1 MQNSNWFS
9 TINQSKEI
17 EPTVKDRVQTD
28 IGAKEQLEDWS
39 SIEWKPVLKRV
50 RNLRQRIYRATQNE
64 QWNKV
69 RSLMKLM
76 IRSFSNLLMSVRK
89 VTQTNKGKGTS
100 GIDNQIYL
108 TPKDRVTLIKK
119 MGEYTIWKVRPT
131 KRVFIPKANGKQR
144 PLGIPTIQDRVAQA
158 IIKNA
163 LEPSWEARFESN
175 SYGFRP
181 GRSCHDALQQCH
193 IRLRGGYD
201 TWVLDADI
209 KGAFDNIDHQ
219 FLINTIGNVPGK
231 ELIKQWLKAGYVEK
245 EIFHNTESGTPQ
257 GGIISPLLANIA
269 LDGMETLIKSYKKI
283 RRYTWFNKKKGKYQK
298 DSRKY
303 DKYGFIRYADDFLI
317 TAESKEDLEEILPI
331 IEEWLSIRGLK
342 LNQEKTAIKNIEEG
356 IDFLGFTIR
365 QFKGKTLEMPQKKK
379 VLAKLQE
386 IRDWLKE
393 HKHAKP
399 RDVIGYLNPIIRG
412 FGNYYR
418 IGSSKRVMGY
428 FDYQI
433 FQAIWRWSK
442 RRHPNK
448 GKRWI
453 KNKYFKRHHNREWTF
468 FGETKDRRGKIKTL
482 YLKNAYKI
490 PIVRHAK
497 VKGNNSPDDPTLTKY
512 WLNRRNKT
520 GKTYWEK
527 GTNLHKIAQNQ
538 KWKCP
543 VCGEHLF
550 NGEEIQTHHITRVK
564 DGGNDNIDN
573 LIHQHKS
580 CHI

>member
-1 MQNSNWFS
+1 M
-9 TINQSKEI
+9 
-17 EPTVKDRVQTD
+17 KDRVQSD
-28 IGAKEQLEDWS
+28 IGAKEQLKNWDF
-39 SIEWKPVLKRV
+39 IEWKPVMKRV
-50 RNLRQRIYRATQNE
+50 RNLRQRIYRASQNK

-76 IRSFSNLLMSVRK
+76 IRSYSNLLLSVHR
-89 VTQTNKGKGTS
+89 VTQLNKGKKTPGV
-100 GIDNQIYL
+100 DNQTAL
-108 TPKDRVTLIKK
+108 MPQERVALVRK
-119 MGEYTIWKVRPT
+119 MGEYSISKVRPT
-131 KRVFIPKANGKQR
+131 KRVYIPKSNGKQR
-144 PLGIPTIQDRVAQA
+144 PLGIPAIQDRVAQA

-193 IRLRGGYD
+193 IRLRGGHD
-201 TWVLDADI
+201 KWALDADI

-245 EIFHNTESGTPQ
+245 EIFHPTESGTPQ
-257 GGIISPLLANIA
+257 GGIVSPLLANIA
-269 LDGMETLIKSYKKI
+269 LDGMETLLKPYKKTKK
-283 RRYTWFNKKKGKYQK
+283 YTWFDKKRGKYRN
-298 DSRKY
+298 SSHKY
-303 DKYGFIRYADDFLI
+303 DRYGFIRYADDFLI
-317 TAESKEDLEEILPI
+317 TAESKEELEDILPI
-331 IEEWLSIRGLK
+331 IKEWLNIRGLK
-342 LNQEKTAIKNIEEG
+342 LNEEKTRIKNIEEG

-365 QFKGKTLEMPQKKK
+365 QFKGKTLEKPQKEK

-399 RDVIGYLNPIIRG
+399 IDVIGYLNPIIRG

-418 IGSSKRVMGY
+418 IGSSKKVMGY

-433 FQAIWRWSK
+433 FTALWRWAK

-448 GKRWI
+448 GKNWV
-453 KNKYFKRHHNREWTF
+453 KTKYFKNHRGRDWVF
-468 FGETKDRRGKIKTL
+468 FGTTKGRGDKLKTL
-482 YLKNAYKI
+482 HLTNAQDI
-490 PIVRHAK
+490 PIVRHVK
-497 VKGNNSPDDPTLTKY
+497 VKGNNSPDDPTLNKY
-512 WLNRRNKT
+512 WLDRRNKT

-527 GTNLHKIAQNQ
+527 GTNLHKIANRQ
-538 KWKCP
+538 KWRCP

-550 NGEEIQTHHITRVK
+550 NGEELQTHHIIRVK
-564 DGGNDNIDN
+564 DGGSDNVDN
-573 LIHQHKS
+573 LVHQHKH
-580 CHI
+580 CHIHIHSGKQRA

>member
-1 MQNSNWFS
+1 
-9 TINQSKEI
+9 
-17 EPTVKDRVQTD
+17 VKDRVQTD

-39 SIEWKPVLKRV
+39 SIDWKPVLKRV
-50 RNLRQRIYRATQNE
+50 RNLRQRIYRATQNQ
-64 QWNKV
+64 QWNKA

-76 IRSFSNLLMSVRK
+76 IRSFSNLLLSVHR
-89 VTQTNKGKGTS
+89 VTQLNRGKKTAGM
-100 GIDNQIYL
+100 DNQTAL
-108 TPKDRVTLIKK
+108 TPKDRIALVKK
-119 MGEYTIWKVRPT
+119 MGEYSIGKVRPA
-131 KRVFIPKANGKQR
+131 KRVYIPKANGKQR
-144 PLGIPTIQDRVAQA
+144 PLGIPSIQDRVAQA

-163 LEPSWEARFESN
+163 IEPSWEARFESN

-193 IRLRGGYD
+193 NRLRGGHD
-201 TWVLDADI
+201 KWVLDADI

-219 FLINTIGNVPGK
+219 FLIKTIGNTPGK
-231 ELIKQWLKAGYVEK
+231 ELIKQWLKAGYVER
-245 EIFHNTESGTPQ
+245 EIFHLTESGTPQ

-269 LDGMETLIKSYKKI
+269 LDGMEALIKTSKKT
-283 RRYTWFNKKKGKYQK
+283 RRYTWFDKNRGKYKQTNHI
-298 DSRKY
+298 S

-317 TAESKEDLEEILPI
+317 TAENREDLEEILPVTR
-331 IEEWLSIRGLK
+331 EWLKIRGLQ
-342 LNQEKTAIKNIEEG
+342 LNEEKTQIKNIEEG

-365 QFKGKTLEMPQKKK
+365 QFKGKTLEKPQKKK

-399 RDVIGYLNPIIRG
+399 IDVIGYLNPIIRG

-418 IGSSKRVMGY
+418 IGSSKKIMGY
-428 FDYQI
+428 FDHQI

-448 GKRWI
+448 GKGWI
-453 KNKYFKRHHNREWTF
+453 KKKYFKRHLNREWNF
-468 FGETKDRRGKIKTL
+468 FGSTENRRGKIKIL
-482 YLKNAYKI
+482 YLTKASDI
-490 PIVRHAK
+490 PIVRHIK

-527 GTNLHKIAQNQ
+527 GTNLHKIAQRQ

-550 NGEEIQTHHITRVK
+550 NGEELQTHHIIKVK
-564 DGGNDNIDN
+564 DGGSDSINN
-573 LIHQHKS
+573 LIHQHQS
-580 CHI
+580 CHIHTHSGKQRA